1 LTFRRNFENPE
12 RAELD
17 ELERELEG
25 IELSDG

>member
-12 RAELD
+12 RAEWD